1 MSNRRKAT
9 PAELELI
16 TAAREGDR
24 DRLHDA
30 PVEMQRDPKR
40 WFCSAT
46 ETGIPRVY
54 GRGDTRAE
62 AEANVRS
69 GVRLGPKAMSAQRLR
84 IDNRHDR
91 RLPAGR
97 CDLTLPLEHLPA
109 PRAGRMVRARGAA
122 TACRQMYPCPLR

>member
-9 PAELELI
+9 PAELEFI

-30 PVEMQRDPKR
+30 LVEMQRDPKC

-46 ETGIPRVY
+46 DEEAGIPRVY

-62 AEANVRS
+62 A
-69 GVRLGPKAMSAQRLR
+69 
-84 IDNRHDR
+84 R
-91 RLPAGR
+91 R
-97 CDLTLPLEHLPA
+97 
-109 PRAGRMVRARGAA
+109 
-122 TACRQMYPCPLR
+122 PLRGQTRT

>member
-9 PAELELI
+9 PAELEFI

-30 PVEMQRDPKR
+30 LVEMQRDPKR

-46 ETGIPRVY
+46 DEETGIPRVY

-69 GVRLGPKAMSAQRLR
+69 GVRLGPKAMSACPDYPKAADQASLFNHLVSAAEQR
-84 IDNRHDR
+84 DH
-91 RLPAGR
+91 
-97 CDLTLPLEHLPA
+97 H
-109 PRAGRMVRARGAA
+109 
-122 TACRQMYPCPLR
+122 CP

>member
-9 PAELELI
+9 PAELEFV

-30 PVEMQRDPKR
+30 LVEMQRDPKR

-46 ETGIPRVY
+46 DEETGIPRVY

-69 GVRLGPKAMSAQRLR
+69 GVRLGPKAMS
-84 IDNRHDR
+84 
-91 RLPAGR
+91 PA
-97 CDLTLPLEHLPA
+97 LTSARA
-109 PRAGRMVRARGAA
+109 PRSATPPPRRRVRPRIF
-122 TACRQMYPCPLR
+122 